1 MTPFCVKPFEQS
13 LQVKSSSVEVFSPTK
28 VFSTITDDP
37 GGPPPDGP
45 GHLNFQPV
53 RSGVS
58 QSCLTNDVADLGGV
72 GDDETQPGGI

>member
-1 MTPFCVKPFEQS
+1 MRNPSQA
-13 LQVKSSSVEVFSPTK
+13 LNKSSALAKLAISIGNLS
-28 VFSTITDDP
+28 ITDAP

-53 RSGVS
+53 RPGVS

-72 GDDETQPGGI
+72 GDDETQPIGI